1 MIEAIAEASRGFLD
15 APKASRQKK
24 DALFELACRV
34 ALVAQESRF
43 SDKAIDKAVAS
54 ERRKLLKAALAMVAN
69 GASSEDIASAMAPVP
84 KSGGQGDDDPGIELE
99 RAMVDSGCRALANNE
114 HYSVVMRRM
123 TAFLGPEYFDK
134 AEAWLTERSKRR
146 KARAESLVVP
156 GELPDVIRILA
167 MDKRNLE
174 RALRASGRDIAAA
187 ALAGCPQE
195 SMDLARPLYGKIG
208 AAALEDEA
216 AHQRARLSG
225 DEIAQAQAA
234 FLEVLRNLEE
244 RGELRLG
251 PEEELS
257 ADPAFV
263 AALTRAV
270 LGLDAAVIKG
280 AFRQAEGA
288 LVATAM
294 QGMEPQAHDRILEV
308 LSKKEMKRILDAID
322 DTDPLPRH
330 AVQGAGRELAERLF
344 EAAGAA
350 KAPKAALEKLAI
362 VRDWEGA

>member
-1 MIEAIAEASRGFLD
+1 MIESIAKASRSFLE
-15 APKASRQKK
+15 APRVSRQKK
-24 DALFELACRV
+24 DALFEQACRV
-34 ALVAQESRF
+34 ALVAQEARS
-43 SDKAIDKAVAS
+43 SDKAIDKAVVA
-54 ERRKLLKAALAMVAN
+54 ERRKLLKAALAMVAS
-69 GASSEDIASAMAPVP
+69 GASAEDIEAAMAAQP
-84 KSGGQGDDDPGIELE
+84 KAEGGAEGDPGIELE
-99 RAMVDSGCRALANNE
+99 RAMVDSGCRALARNE

-134 AEAWLTERSKRR
+134 AEAWLLERSKRR
-146 KARAESLVVP
+146 RGHAESLVVP

-174 RALRASGRDIAAA
+174 RAMRASGRDIATA

-195 SMDLARPLYGKIG
+195 SMDLVRPLYGRVG

-216 AHQRARLSG
+216 AHLRSKLSG

-251 PEEELS
+251 PEDELS

-270 LGLDAAVIKG
+270 LGLDTAVIKG
-280 AFRQAEGA
+280 AFRLAEGA

-294 QGMEPQAHDRILEV
+294 QGMEPQAHDRILEA
-308 LSKKEMKRILDAID
+308 LSKKEMRRILNAID
-322 DTDPLPRH
+322 DADPLPRH
-330 AVQGAGRELAERLF
+330 AVQGAGRELAARLF
-344 EAAGAA
+344 ETAAAA
-350 KAPKAALEKLAI
+350 KSPRAELERLAV
-362 VRDWEGA
+362 VRDWES

>member
-1 MIEAIAEASRGFLD
+1 MIDAIAECSRSPLD
-15 APKASRQKK
+15 ISKVSRQKK
-24 DALFELACRV
+24 DALFELAARIGILAEQARGSET
-34 ALVAQESRF
+34 ALA
-43 SDKAIDKAVAS
+43 KAAKG
-54 ERRKLLKAALAMVAN
+54 ERRKPLKAGLELVAAGTAAENLERKLSFLVPRPASEAGAELEWAMVLA
-69 GASSEDIASAMAPVP
+69 GLRGIAA
-84 KSGGQGDDDPGIELE
+84 D
-99 RAMVDSGCRALANNE
+99 E

-123 TAFLGPEYFDK
+123 TAFLGLEYFDK
-134 AEAWLTERSKRR
+134 TETWLVERTKRR
-146 KARAESLVVP
+146 KSRQESLVVP

-174 RALRASGRDIAAA
+174 RSLRASGRDMAAA

-216 AHQRARLSG
+216 SHLRVRLSG

-251 PEEELS
+251 PEDELS

-263 AALTRAV
+263 SALTKAV
-270 LGLDAAVIKG
+270 LGLDAAVIKS
-280 AFRQAEGA
+280 AFRAAEGA
-288 LVATAM
+288 LVAMAM
-294 QGMEPQAHDRILEV
+294 QGMEPKAHDHILEV
-308 LSKKEMKRILDAID
+308 LSKKEIKRVLDAID
-322 DTDPLPRH
+322 DADPLPRH
-330 AVQGAGRELAERLF
+330 AVQGAGKELAARLF

-350 KAPKAALEKLAI
+350 KSPKAALERLAL
-362 VRDWEGA
+362 VRDWEG